1 MNSIFNVIE
10 KPSNLYIVAIE
21 GLDATGKE
29 TFVKSLIEYIKEF
42 NWVNDVDILHHAFPT
57 YDSEI
62 GQHIKDILHT
72 PHDKRDNSILDDLMF
87 HDRIVQ
93 MINIVNKVRM
103 SKRPTILILDRYYFS
118 NFVYSVQNSYLTEK
132 RFELEAMTLPKPNL
146 VIHFIPTTE
155 NGVAIHKKQIEEK
168 SDKDLNE
175 VYSFQEMLMTKYMMK
190 FKYSVDFYKDY
201 DDMISGYATDE
212 ATLQMVNDVGSNYG
226 NLNKESEIV
235 SLFASWAHAKEL
247 IPNV

>member
-1 MNSIFNVIE
+1 MNSVFNVIK
-10 KPSNLYIVAIE
+10 KPSNLYIVAVE

-29 TFVKSLIEYIKEF
+29 TFVKSLIDYIREF
-42 NWVNDVDILHHAFPT
+42 SWGNDVNVIHHAFPT

-62 GQHIKDILHT
+62 GKHIKTILNT
-72 PHDKRDNSILDDLMF
+72 PHKERDNVMLDDLMF

-93 MINIVNKVRM
+93 MINITNNVRLD
-103 SKRPTILILDRYYFS
+103 KRPTILILDRYYFS

-155 NGVAIHKKQIEEK
+155 NGIAIHKKQIEEK
-168 SDKDLNE
+168 ADKDLNE
-175 VYSFQEMLMTKYMMK
+175 VYSFQEMLMTKYMTK
-190 FKYSVDFYKDY
+190 FKYSVDFYKDL
-201 DDMISGYATDE
+201 DDTIAGYITGE
-212 ATLQMVNDVGSNYG
+212 ATLQMMNDVGSNYG

-235 SLFASWAHAKEL
+235 SLFTSWAHSKDML
-247 IPNV
+247 